1 MAALLAGVA
10 IFAQTPLPEPAPHPR
25 LFLSDRDFDEIRARV
40 ANPGTGDH
48 ASPHHTALAAMHE
61 LIMVRAA
68 TAGLS
73 DAPLSMAFDAG
84 GLRMLDTSRSALER
98 ILLCSYAYRFSGE
111 RRFLDHAASDLR
123 AVCSFSN
130 WNADRHFLDTAEM
143 ALAVGIGYDWLYDE
157 LCEDDRSAIISA
169 LERNAFDPAADE
181 DTAWFYYA
189 EGNWNQVCNAGL
201 AAAALAIQGDRQA
214 DLTIRGD
221 IQQDIDAEKRDST
234 VQSIIDD
241 AIWSNRRAMQAIY
254 SPSGCYVEGP
264 NYWNYGNAFQVLL
277 LTLLE
282 QTFGSDFG
290 LSETPGFRE
299 SAFYRT
305 MVRRHPA
312 TVSRPSSTDF
322 RPAGHIFN
330 YSDNVDEFKPA
341 YALWY
346 FADRFGD
353 ESLVSD
359 ELEMLL
365 GSRTADEA
373 GGSSW
378 TGTDG
383 WSGIRY
389 DESSEVRL
397 LPLFMKYLLRGV
409 PGGASKAQAVDP
421 EVRAGCPGTSED
433 RDSAAEVR
441 AGSPG
446 TSEVQASSAEV
457 HTGDSGTSAHPQ
469 IYINRGRP
477 GILEDMPLMIVKG
490 SDYYLG
496 VKGGSPTAN
505 HAHMDGG
512 SFVYDAFGQ
521 VWAIDPDR
529 DSYQELEAECKRLGG
544 DFWDMSQ
551 ESVRWKMPG
560 MNNRSHSTITVNDRD
575 FNVKGKAELT
585 GTISSDSKD
594 GAAKATTSRSEAE
607 ESGKTAKASNGAIL
621 DLSSLYEGELA
632 AAERRIS
639 VDGNGNLT
647 VEDRLTALP
656 GKDADIRWSFVT
668 PAEVT
673 VSRRGI
679 MLKNGGTMVLLR
691 TKSRTRVT
699 YREFP
704 SGSETYRICGFEAKV
719 REGKTVVFRSRIEG
733 K

>member
-1 MAALLAGVA
+1 
-10 IFAQTPLPEPAPHPR
+10 
-25 LFLSDRDFDEIRARV
+25 
-40 ANPGTGDH
+40 
-48 ASPHHTALAAMHE
+48 MHE

-73 DAPLSMAFDAG
+73 DTPLSMAFDAS

-98 ILLCSYAYRFSGE
+98 ILLCSYAFRFTGE
-111 RRFLDHAASDLR
+111 QRFLDHATSDLLS
-123 AVCSFSN
+123 VCNFSD
-130 WNADRHFLDTAEM
+130 WNAGRHFLDAAEM
-143 ALAVGIGYDWLYDE
+143 ALAVGIGYDWLYDHLSSE
-157 LCEDDRSAIISA
+157 TRATLADA
-169 LERNAFDPAADE
+169 LVRNAFEPLADE
-181 DTAWFYYA
+181 DAAWFYYA

-201 AAAALAIQGDRQA
+201 AAAAVAIQ
-214 DLTIRGD
+214 GD

-234 VQSIIDD
+234 LQRIIDD
-241 AIWSNRRAMQAIY
+241 AIWSNSRAMKAIY

-277 LTLLE
+277 LTLFE

-299 SAFYRT
+299 SARYRT
-305 MVRRHPA
+305 MVRRHP
-312 TVSRPSSTDF
+312 VSVRRPSTTDR

-330 YSDNVDEFKPA
+330 YSDNVDELKPS

-346 FADRFGD
+346 FADRFRD

-389 DESSEVRL
+389 DDSSEARL
-397 LPLFMKYLLRGV
+397 LPLFMTYLLRGG
-409 PGGASKAQAVDP
+409 P
-421 EVRAGCPGTSED
+421 SE
-433 RDSAAEVR
+433 
-441 AGSPG
+441 
-446 TSEVQASSAEV
+446 ASS
-457 HTGDSGTSAHPQ
+457 SGTSARPQ

-477 GILEDMPLMIVKG
+477 GVLEDMPLMIVKSSGKEPDG
-490 SDYYLG
+490 SGYYLG

-551 ESVRWKMPG
+551 ESVRWQMPG
-560 MNNRSHSTITVNDRD
+560 MNNRSHNTITVNGRD
-575 FNVKGKAELT
+575 FNVKGKAELV
-585 GTISSDSKD
+585 GTIASTGGGRS
-594 GAAKATTSRSEAE
+594 AKAANGRSAKVTGEGR
-607 ESGKTAKASNGAIL
+607 SAKAAYGAIL
-621 DLSSLYEGELA
+621 DMSSLYEGELA
-632 AAERRIS
+632 AAERRIWI
-639 VDGNGNLT
+639 DGNGNLT

-656 GKDADIRWSFVT
+656 GKDAEIRWSFVT

-673 VSRRGI
+673 VTRTGI
-679 MLKNGGTMVLLR
+679 MLRSEGTMILI
-691 TKSRTRVT
+691 RTRSRIRVS
-699 YREFP
+699 YFESP
-704 SGSETYRICGFEAKV
+704 SDADGIRIFGFEA
-719 REGKTVVFRSRIEG
+719 TVPRSRSAVLTTSA
-733 K
+733 KQAKHLKH

>member
-48 ASPHHTALAAMHE
+48 ASPHQTALAAMHE
-61 LIMVRAA
+61 LIMARAA

-73 DAPLSMAFDAG
+73 DTPLSMKYDAG

-111 RRFLDHAASDLR
+111 RRFLDHAACDLR
-123 AVCSFSN
+123 AVCSFSD

-169 LERNAFDPAADE
+169 LERNAFAPAADE

-201 AAAALAIQGDRQA
+201 AAAALAIQGDR
-214 DLTIRGD
+214 
-221 IQQDIDAEKRDST
+221 QQDIDAEKRDST

-299 SAFYRT
+299 SAYYRT

-312 TVSRPSSTDF
+312 TVRRPSSTDRIPAAADRWPSSTDR

-397 LPLFMKYLLRGV
+397 LPLFMKYLLRGG
-409 PGGASKAQAVDP
+409 PGGASQAQAVGP
-421 EVRAGCPGTSED
+421 
-433 RDSAAEVR
+433 
-441 AGSPG
+441 
-446 TSEVQASSAEV
+446 EV
-457 HTGDSGTSAHPQ
+457 HTGASGTSAHPQ

-551 ESVRWKMPG
+551 ESVRWQMPG

-585 GTISSDSKD
+585 GTILSDGKD
-594 GAAKATTSRSEAE
+594 GAAKATTSRSEAA
-607 ESGKTAKASNGAIL
+607 ESGKTAKASDGAIL
-621 DLSSLYEGELA
+621 NLSSLYEGELA
-632 AAERRIS
+632 DAERRIS

-679 MLKNGGTMVLLR
+679 RLRSGGSMDRNEGTMVLLR
-691 TKSRTRVT
+691 TKSKTRVT

-719 REGKTVVFRSRIEG
+719 REGKTVVFRSRIG
-733 K
+733 SN